1 MTTTTLDRS
10 RARALLCDLAR
21 RLRETPQ
28 GMLRLDDAEAEA
40 ARELH
45 ELLFGARVD
54 PVQIVRAGMHD
65 SLVFEDVDGVRRV
78 RLAEGG
84 AALADV
90 VDLGDPL
97 ESARASIARLRSIAV

>member
-1 MTTTTLDRS
+1 MTTTLDHS
-10 RARALLCDLAR
+10 RARALVRNLTR

-28 GMLRLDDAEAEA
+28 RLLRLDEAEAEA

-45 ELLFGARVD
+45 ELLFGTRAD
-54 PVQIVRAGMHD
+54 PVQIVRVGTHD

-78 RLAEGG
+78 RLAEANAG
-84 AALADV
+84 LADV